1 MRIKASY
8 TSSLR
13 PHLNVGVDGARHVD
27 HILYQVEVKP
37 DALALKK
44 KKHCKKN
51 VLVAWGRRSC

>member
-1 MRIKASY
+1 MLIKASY

-44 KKHCKKN
+44 KKYTVKEMY
-51 VLVAWGRRSC
+51 